1 MLITRPDFDG
11 VVFGALLYER
21 EMVEDVVFAQPNEMQ
36 AGRVPVSDNDI
47 TANLPYNED
56 VVLCFDHH
64 LSEAERVGERDNL
77 VIDPE
82 PPSAARVI
90 YNHFG
95 GRRGFPMF
103 PTDLVKAVDQADLA
117 DY

>member
-11 VVFGALLYER
+11 VVSGALLYER
-21 EMVEDVVFAQPNEMQ
+21 EMV
-36 AGRVPVSDNDI
+36 
-47 TANLPYNED
+47 ED

-95 GRRGFPMF
+95 GRRGFHMF

>member
-11 VVFGALLYER
+11 VVSGALLYER

-103 PTDLVKAVDQADLA
+103 PTDLVKALDQADLA

>member
-1 MLITRPDFDG
+1 MLITRPDFGG
-11 VVFGALLYER
+11 VVSGALPYER
-21 EMVEDVVFAQPNEMQ
+21 EMVEDVV
-36 AGRVPVSDNDI
+36 
-47 TANLPYNED
+47 LY
-56 VVLCFDHH
+56 FDHH
-64 LSEAERVGERDNL
+64 LSGAERVGERDNL

-103 PTDLVKAVDQADLA
+103 PTDLVKALDQADLA
-117 DY
+117 DYVRRRYSSAD

>member
-11 VVFGALLYER
+11 VVSGALLYER

-47 TANLPYNED
+47 TANLPYSED
-56 VVLCFDHH
+56 VDLCFDHH

-95 GRRGFPMF
+95 GRREFPMF
-103 PTDLVKAVDQADLA
+103 PTDLVKALDQADLA